1 MSGDRVVDRLRGL
14 SGSRVLA
21 GQHNRQPLGTPS
33 LWFDRAAEMTGHLPA
48 VWGQD
53 FEFEAA
59 ELHARTSMVDEAIRQ
74 WEAGRLVTPSWH
86 ACPPT
91 RGEPCDWDTDVRGR
105 LSDDEWIELTT
116 PETELYERWCDEVDA
131 VATHLQPLHNAG
143 VDVLWRPFH
152 EINEQA
158 FSSPKPRSGRDPGP
172 DLAPRARLGDGEI
185 CEY

>member
-53 FEFEAA
+53 LDFEAA

-86 ACPPT
+86 ALRAERISGSVSPT
-91 RGEPCDWDTDVRGR
+91 KVKHGR
-105 LSDDEWIELTT
+105 ATAPLRLLQLVALT
-116 PETELYERWCDEVDA
+116 
-131 VATHLQPLHNAG
+131 
-143 VDVLWRPFH
+143 
-152 EINEQA
+152 
-158 FSSPKPRSGRDPGP
+158 
-172 DLAPRARLGDGEI
+172 
-185 CEY
+185 